1 MGDNIF
7 YDFENNRPYAE
18 GLLDG
23 ISSGV
28 CLFSISDE
36 MKFLYFNQ
44 AADELFGYE
53 KGGLLALTDEDS
65 LRIFHPDFEDQLYSV
80 MIASL
85 REERLFHYDCRILCA
100 DGTYKWT
107 NLSAQLQ
114 QKEGGRLYFY
124 CVLSPTSAPV
134 DILLKDC
141 HFLIVSGSDTDCS
154 ILMDQIERMGGTYDR
169 SASPLDALDLFYEA
183 CGISDEL
190 PESTADPKV
199 EAGKV
204 EGTEKTEG
212 AEEAIETGET
222 AKIQG
227 AEERGETDD
236 PEQAALQDAG
246 EPEQAEKAME
256 TIDAAETAEPVEP
269 AEDAL
274 STEES
279 PQNDPAQES
288 QAQAPSED
296 TQKACPQEETSQK
309 ESLQSEVYH
318 SIFINSNLP
327 SMNSLELTKE
337 IRCCSGPAG
346 ESVPIILLSAEN
358 SETWDEEQEEEY
370 MEAARELSVFAFL
383 KKPLDQDDISA
394 VLSSLSKLPV

>member
-7 YDFENNRPYAE
+7 YDFETNRPYAE

-65 LRIFHPDFEDQLYSV
+65 LRIFHPDFEDSLYSV

-85 REERLFHYDCRILCA
+85 REERLFHYDCRILCK
-100 DGTYKWT
+100 DGSYKWT

-114 QKEGGRLYFY
+114 QKEGGCLYFY

-134 DILLKDC
+134 DILLKGC
-141 HFLIVSGSDTDCS
+141 HFLIVSSSDTDCS
-154 ILMDQIERMGGTYDR
+154 ILTDQIERMGGTYDL
-169 SASPLDALDLFYEA
+169 SASPLDALDLFCEA
-183 CGISDEL
+183 SGCSDEF
-190 PESTADPKV
+190 PETSV
-199 EAGKV
+199 ESMEGAGEAEDTGDAIESGESGEI
-204 EGTEKTEG
+204 EGTEKSRERDSLQ
-212 AEEAIETGET
+212 EADESE
-222 AKIQG
+222 KIDVSSQG
-227 AEERGETDD
+227 
-236 PEQAALQDAG
+236 
-246 EPEQAEKAME
+246 
-256 TIDAAETAEPVEP
+256 
-269 AEDAL
+269 
-274 STEES
+274 
-279 PQNDPAQES
+279 
-288 QAQAPSED
+288 
-296 TQKACPQEETSQK
+296 SQK
-309 ESLQSEVYH
+309 ETLQSEVYH

-327 SMNSLELTKE
+327 SMNGLELTKE

-346 ESVPIILLSAEN
+346 ETVPIILLSSEN
-358 SETWDEEQEEEY
+358 NETLDEEQEAEY
-370 MEAARELSVFAFL
+370 LEAARELSVFAFL